1 MRAPALCREGGLR
14 WDLIS
19 ITPIDLVWYPEK
31 NGGEAAMSVSIAKAL
46 KESFPYVRALQSL

>member
-1 MRAPALCREGGLR
+1 VLQ
-14 WDLIS
+14 
-19 ITPIDLVWYPEK
+19 VWYPEK